1 MYTQTLLVL
10 GLMVIAFIAAI
21 RLKADSTLSILAAA
35 AVGAV
40 WSVFQDGFVEVVA
53 QLVEGGFFLFNI
65 ALVVFCATFFIRVL
79 RRNGA
84 LNVVVSDITMA
95 LGKHPIWLL
104 IAMTV
109 VVIFPGSITGSGTAA
124 VMATGGLVG
133 PVLMSLGIPLQS
145 VAAIVAFAGT
155 MGMIAPPVNIPAMI
169 IAEGVVMPYIG
180 FTWPLFVLTV
190 PPAILV
196 SLLIGLPWIRK
207 NKGAAYRIT
216 LDVDPKAR
224 GIKAYVGL
232 LVVVAL
238 MIITRMFPHSLPVL
252 GLPLVFV
259 IGALVALISGLNGR
273 ALGAELV
280 GCFTDTIKETLQVN
294 GILIAAGV
302 LIQMMALTGVRGL
315 IVVTT
320 ITLPIFWLY
329 VMMVTVYPLIGGV
342 LTSFGAATVIGV
354 PLVLSFLGKN
364 SVLVAAAVS
373 AVGGLG
379 VLVPPTAIVGAFAA
393 RAVGYEGSYT
403 DVLRKC
409 MVPWLIVTALSVLMI
424 VYAKALIFLV

>member
-169 IAEGVVMPYIG
+169 IAEGVVMPYVG
-180 FTWPLFVLTV
+180 FTWPLFVLTGT
-190 PPAILV
+190 PAILV

-207 NKGAAYRIT
+207 NKGART
-216 LDVDPKAR
+216 
-224 GIKAYVGL
+224 
-232 LVVVAL
+232 
-238 MIITRMFPHSLPVL
+238 
-252 GLPLVFV
+252 
-259 IGALVALISGLNGR
+259 
-273 ALGAELV
+273 E
-280 GCFTDTIKETLQVN
+280 
-294 GILIAAGV
+294 
-302 LIQMMALTGVRGL
+302 
-315 IVVTT
+315 
-320 ITLPIFWLY
+320 
-329 VMMVTVYPLIGGV
+329 
-342 LTSFGAATVIGV
+342 
-354 PLVLSFLGKN
+354 
-364 SVLVAAAVS
+364 
-373 AVGGLG
+373 
-379 VLVPPTAIVGAFAA
+379 
-393 RAVGYEGSYT
+393 
-403 DVLRKC
+403 
-409 MVPWLIVTALSVLMI
+409 
-424 VYAKALIFLV
+424 